1 MSSLEF
7 YKLAGGMRTLKRKI
21 KKNQQNMEAKQVPQA
36 VQATPA
42 QTPVPNVAQQVAHS
56 IPESAQTVAQPNY
69 AKMTSKEL
77 WSATKDLGPESLGN
91 LSIKDKARALV
102 GQAQSAD
109 WSPKGIGKAVW
120 RNMGEAGG
128 GGGYSAG
135 SGTLAR
141 YLPMGAK
148 LTVASMGVP
157 MIASG
162 LSKED
167 AEGKGRSRTERIA
180 GGIGHTLGAAAGY
193 LPHSVNR
200 YLGVAALPASIGAS
214 ILAGGLGQTAGE
226 FVGKHLDRGVSKL
239 RGVKSGDVMAQK
251 FQQQQQQ
258 QAQRSPQARIN
269 SSGAM

>member
-7 YKLAGGMRTLKRKI
+7 YKIARK
-21 KKNQQNMEAKQVPQA
+21 KKNK
-36 VQATPA
+36 VQAS
-42 QTPVPNVAQQVAHS
+42 PVPNVTPTAAAPAAS
-56 IPESAQTVAQPNY
+56 PYSN
-69 AKMTSKEL
+69 MTSKEV
-77 WSATKDLGPESLGN
+77 WNATKDLGPESLGN
-91 LSIKDKARALV
+91 LTMKDKGKALI
-102 GQAQSAD
+102 GQARSAD

-157 MIASG
+157 MLASG

-200 YLGVAALPASIGAS
+200 YLGVAALPVSIGAS
-214 ILAGGLGQTAGE
+214 MLSAGLGQTAGE
-226 FVGKHLDRGVSKL
+226 FVGRHLDRGVSKL
-239 RGVKSGDVMAQK
+239 RGVGAGDVMAQK
-251 FQQQQQQ
+251 FQQQQQ
-258 QAQRSPQARIN
+258 AQRPPQAPIN
-269 SSGAM
+269 SSGAV